1 MSQLP
6 KFSLARQLTAS
17 VWPGKAADDYDSL
30 LAARF
35 HKLADAGS
43 TGLLPFSGAG
53 DGAIYFRDGEVIF
66 ARSTRTPGPPDGTA
80 GGETPYTRLA
90 AALAMAEPTVDATTE
105 LVISESRFTKFRSAR
120 NPVSDSAPALGV
132 EGLLAEVARRRRILG
147 QLAPVVTADSTIARV
162 AQLRSPDIRVSPLQW
177 ALLIRVR
184 DGSTPRSLAWE
195 LGRSVFGT
203 TLEIYRLLAL
213 RLLSSAGPRA
223 HRNGRE
229 PEYGPTTMSF
239 VRAVS
244 PEKGGSMPAEDLAPH
259 GGSGPDA

>member
-17 VWPGKAADDYDSL
+17 VWPGKGADDYDSL

-35 HKLADAGS
+35 GKLAAAGS
-43 TGLLPFSGAG
+43 TGMLPFGGAG
-53 DGAIYFRDGEVIF
+53 DGAIYFRDGDIVF
-66 ARSTRTPGPPDGTA
+66 ARSTRTPGPPDSSA
-80 GGETPYTRLA
+80 VGETPYTRLA
-90 AALAMAEPTVDATTE
+90 AALAMAEPTVDATAE
-105 LVISESRFTKFRSAR
+105 LVISQSRFTKFRSAR
-120 NPVSDSAPALGV
+120 TPVSDAAPGLGV
-132 EGLLAEVARRRRILG
+132 EGLLAEVARRRRILS
-147 QLAPVVTADSTIARV
+147 QLAPVLTTDSTVARISH
-162 AQLRSPDIRVSPLQW
+162 LRTPDIRVSALQW

-213 RLLSSAGPRA
+213 RLLSSDGQRA
-223 HRNGRE
+223 HRNGRDAD
-229 PEYGPTTMSF
+229 YGPATMSF

-244 PEKGGSMPAEDLAPH
+244 SEKGSSMPADDLGPR
-259 GGSGPDA
+259 GGSGPVA